1 MSDYLTRADIV
12 AVPDLASEEVDVP
25 EWGGKVL
32 EQEMPGT
39 LRSKYQASIVTFAD
53 DGTSTLNLDGAIVR
67 LVAYS
72 IVDPETRELYFGNGD
87 AEVLGAKSGAA
98 LDRVFSVAQ
107 RLNSL
112 GDAHVEETAGN

>member
-32 EQEMPGT
+32 VQEMPGT